1 MDRMDR
7 GTRRR
12 ALRPLRAIGIC
23 VCAAISVWTGCSSQS
38 KFEGLGAEG
47 EFLEGQRLYE
57 SGRCLQAVEA
67 LQRFLSNHPGSARVD
82 DAIYYLGLSHE
93 CMGEHIL
100 AREEFDRL
108 LREFPQSN
116 NREEA
121 EWSLALTYFDS
132 RHSPDRD
139 PEPTENAITE
149 FEKYLRHYPQGAHA
163 EQAAR
168 SIRTCQ
174 EELAKKEFEN
184 GETYFELLDA
194 WDAAIIYYEKSLEIL
209 GDSKVAAKA
218 RARLAAAYAEK
229 GDPQNAEL
237 WRQRLEEYAT
247 PERLAADPS
256 LRELLEKATA
266 AVAKAHRVKESE
278 AESASDADSATDAGV
293 SPVDSAV
300 GEQP

>member
-1 MDRMDR
+1 MVRNDR
-7 GTRRR
+7 GIRRR
-12 ALRPLRAIGIC
+12 TTRPLRAAGLW
-23 VCAAISVWTGCSSQS
+23 VCAALWMGAVGCASRSQ
-38 KFEGLGAEG
+38 FEGLGAEG

-100 AREEFDRL
+100 ARAEFDRL
-108 LREFPQSN
+108 LREFPQSD

-121 EWSLALTYFDS
+121 EWNLALTYFDS
-132 RHSPDRD
+132 RHAPDRD
-139 PEPTENAITE
+139 PEPTEHAITE
-149 FEKYLRHYPQGAHA
+149 FEKYLRHYPRGVHA
-163 EQAAR
+163 EEAAR
-168 SIRTCQ
+168 NIRTCK

-184 GETYFELLDA
+184 GETYFQLLDA

-209 GDSKVAAKA
+209 SDSKVAARA

-256 LRELLEKATA
+256 LREALRKAEA
-266 AVAKAHRVKESE
+266 AVAKAQRVKRAGERE
-278 AESASDADSATDAGV
+278 AESASEPAEA
-293 SPVDSAV
+293 PVDSAV